1 VHSFGDAQING
12 TINAPNSRE
21 TALRKNFA
29 MALGS
34 HTLENQLL
42 LCCARTQLDGAA
54 KTRAQQLIEKD
65 LDWSYLLEAANA
77 HGVGPLLYT
86 SLRAIGQDVLPAAT
100 QASLR
105 NHTQQVFVH
114 SSLLTQEL
122 LNVLAAFEAQDLPAI
137 PFKGP
142 VLAASAYG
150 NLALRPF
157 GDVDIWV
164 RRKDLTRAKEILVS
178 LGYCPGQPEE
188 VRDETYLRTHHD
200 YLFIK
205 KSKDNKI
212 PLELQWGVTEP
223 LFSFPI
229 EFQSLWER
237 RRAVSL
243 LGRTTPNL
251 SVEDTLLI
259 LCVHGAKH
267 GWNKLMWVCDIAEV
281 IRVNSHIDWTWLIE
295 HAEKLGGRRML
306 LLGLHLANTLL
317 ETRLP
322 EKVELQVQADRTIGS
337 LARQVS
343 EELLRGAYE
352 PSGILEE
359 RPFLY
364 MKLREHWRDRLQV
377 FLHYCPEYFARMVTP
392 NRLDHAFL
400 PLPNALSSLYYVVR
414 PLRLMSLYA
423 RQTLGSSR
431 FCPKL

>member
-1 VHSFGDAQING
+1 M
-12 TINAPNSRE
+12 T
-21 TALRKNFA
+21 
-29 MALGS
+29 S
-34 HTLENQLL
+34 HNLENQLL
-42 LCCARTQLDGAA
+42 LCCARTQLNDAA
-54 KTRAQQLIEKD
+54 KTRARQLIEKD
-65 LDWSYLLEAANA
+65 LDWSYLLEAATA
-77 HGVGPLLYT
+77 HGVGSLLYT
-86 SLRAIGQDVLPAAT
+86 NLCAIGKDVVPSAT

-122 LNVLAAFEAQDLPAI
+122 LDVLAAFEAHDLRAI
-137 PFKGP
+137 PYKGP

-150 NLALRPF
+150 SLALRPF
-157 GDVDIWV
+157 GDVDIWMH
-164 RRKDLTRAKEILVS
+164 RKDMTRGKDILLS
-178 LGYCPGQPEE
+178 LGYCPGQPER
-188 VRDETYLRTHHD
+188 VRDEATYLRTHHD

-205 KSKDNKI
+205 KSQSNEI
-212 PLELQWGVTEP
+212 QLELQWGVTEAS
-223 LFSFPI
+223 FSFPI
-229 EFQSLWER
+229 EFQPLWDR
-237 RRAVSL
+237 RITSCL

-267 GWNKLMWVCDIAEV
+267 GWNRLIWVCDIAELL
-281 IRVNSHIDWTWLIE
+281 RANSHIDWTWLIE

-306 LLGLHLANTLL
+306 LLGLHLASALL

-322 EKVELQVQADRTIGS
+322 EKVALQVQADRTIDS

-377 FLHYCPEYFARMVTP
+377 FFHYCPEYFTRMVTP
-392 NRLDHAFL
+392 NGLDHAFL

-414 PLRLMSLYA
+414 PLRLMSFYA
-423 RQTLGSSR
+423 RQTLRSSR
-431 FCPKL
+431 R